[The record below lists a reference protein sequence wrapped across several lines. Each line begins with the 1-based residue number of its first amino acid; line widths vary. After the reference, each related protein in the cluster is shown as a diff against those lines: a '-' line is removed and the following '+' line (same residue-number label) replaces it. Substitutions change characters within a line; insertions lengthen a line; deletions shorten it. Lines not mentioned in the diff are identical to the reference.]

1 MASIPASYTDAKPS
15 DPFVAIAAGRAHFR
29 YEDLVELAGQIA
41 RSRNQRHGD
50 V

>member
-1 MASIPASYTDAKPS
+1 MASIPASYTDAKEA

-29 YEDLVELAGQIA
+29 YEDLVELADHIA
-41 RSRNQRHGD
+41 RRRNQEQGD